1 MTSYAAAK
9 GKMTAAPVVAEK
21 ARPAA
26 GPLTDAER
34 ARITRNKALHE
45 QCLPERLP
53 FFKDLYEAGLIDG
66 WRNVA
71 SVRLIEGNGDGTQ

>member
-1 MTSYAAAK
+1 MTTYASTK
-9 GKMTAAPVVAEK
+9 GKMTAAPAPAEK

-34 ARITRNKALHE
+34 ARITRNKALIE
-45 QCLPERLP
+45 ERLP
-53 FFKDLYEAGLIDG
+53 ETVGVVKDLYAAGLIDG
-66 WRNVA
+66 WRSVA